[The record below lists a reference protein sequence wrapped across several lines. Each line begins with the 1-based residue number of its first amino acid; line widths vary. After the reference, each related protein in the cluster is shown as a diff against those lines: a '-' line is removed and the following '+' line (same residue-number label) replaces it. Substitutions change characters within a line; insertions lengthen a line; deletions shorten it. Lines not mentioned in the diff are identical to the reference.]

1 MKITNIKTKSKDK
14 STKKIVIKNRT
25 CYHFDDIIRIWDR
38 DIDFSDILFHEK
50 LHKNKKIFLFMTFQT
65 KLQQEQNNRVSG
77 SVT

>member
-25 CYHFDDIIRIWDR
+25 SYHFDDIIRIWDR

-50 LHKNKKIFLFMTFQT
+50 LHKEK
-65 KLQQEQNNRVSG
+65 
-77 SVT
+77 

>member
-50 LHKNKKIFLFMTFQT
+50 LHKEK
-65 KLQQEQNNRVSG
+65 
-77 SVT
+77 